1 MRYGHF
7 DDELR
12 EYVITRPDTPLP
24 RINYLGGEDYFGI
37 ISNTAGGYCFCRDT
51 RLRRCTPHRYNSV
64 PTNAGALGGQPTQ
77 DKAMG
82 RPSAPHWP

>member
-24 RINYLGGEDYFGI
+24 RINYLGGEELLRNHQQHGRRLLFL
-37 ISNTAGGYCFCRDT
+37 RDT

-64 PTNAGALGGQPTQ
+64 PTNAGALGGQPRQ